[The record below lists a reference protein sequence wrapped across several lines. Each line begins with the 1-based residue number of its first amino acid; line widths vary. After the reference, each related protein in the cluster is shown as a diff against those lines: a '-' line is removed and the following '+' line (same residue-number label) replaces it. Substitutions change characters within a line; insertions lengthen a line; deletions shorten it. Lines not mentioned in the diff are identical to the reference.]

1 MKVYVFGNQDL
12 PEDKK
17 ALEVAKKLEQEFFDI
32 DFVFVKPNED
42 LPFADEK
49 EVVLIDTVYGADDI
63 TILEN
68 KDFDKLSLPSR
79 ASAHDFDLAFQL
91 KYLEKLGRLG
101 NVKILAIPAEKP
113 LDYLRV
119 SSSFKKLVA
128 HDMQGS

>member
-17 ALEVAKKLEQEFFDI
+17 AIEVAKKLEQDFVDI

-42 LPFADEK
+42 LPFVDEK
-49 EVVLIDTVYGADDI
+49 EVVLIDTVYGVDEIA
-63 TILEN
+63 ILEN
-68 KDFDKLSLPSR
+68 KDFDKLALPSST
-79 ASAHDFDLAFQL
+79 SAHDFDLAFQL
-91 KYLEKLGRLG
+91 KYLEKLGKLG
-101 NVKILAIPAEKP
+101 KVKILAIPAEKST
-113 LDYLRV
+113 DYFRV